1 LSEAA
6 RGRATRVLPAGS
18 WPSAEEVARVTLAHD
33 DRHRRRIVLTCD
45 DGQRV
50 MLDLAEAVVMNDGDG
65 LALDAGGIV
74 RVAAAAQEV
83 CDMVCR
89 DARHLARVAWHLGNR
104 HLAVEVVDDQTLRI
118 AWDHVIA
125 AMAEG
130 LGATARRHR
139 AAFHPESGAYAH
151 EASGHAYH
159 R

>member
-1 LSEAA
+1 MQVITKK
-6 RGRATRVLPAGS
+6 ATRVLPAGS
-18 WPSAEEVARVTLAHD
+18 WPIGEEIATVTLAHD

-50 MLDLAEAVVMNDGDG
+50 MLDLAEATVMNDGDG
-65 LALDAGGIV
+65 LALDNGGIV

-83 CDMVCR
+83 ADIVCGTP
-89 DARHLARVAWHLGNR
+89 RHLARLAWHLGNR
-104 HLAVEVVDDQTLRI
+104 HLAVQVVDEHTLRI

-130 LGATARRHR
+130 LGATVTHHQ

-151 EASGHAYH
+151 ESGGHAYH